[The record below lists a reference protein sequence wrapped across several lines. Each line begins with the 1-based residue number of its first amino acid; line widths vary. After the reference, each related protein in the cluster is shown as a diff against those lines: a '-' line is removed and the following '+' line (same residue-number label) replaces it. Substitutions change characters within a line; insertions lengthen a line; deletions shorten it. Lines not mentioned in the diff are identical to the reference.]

1 MSDSKPSLNPAMQ
14 FFSTTLK
21 WSWLWI
27 GTAMLFGLIG
37 FGYVKWL
44 KKDVWVASQGLMVRD
59 EANGAVM
66 RLGRFQ
72 SQADMKAAQETI
84 IELSRNPQV
93 IHHALVKVGPEP
105 SFLGKASDANWPTAK
120 DIELATKKIEVRAPR
135 GAELG
140 TTEVIYLDTKHSSR
154 SRAYELNL
162 AVCDSLV
169 ERLQEVRRL
178 RADGVLAEL
187 KTARDVASAE
197 LLVVTDKL
205 QAIERRAGEDLSDL
219 RGMTDAGSNTNS
231 ARLQLDVVKAELRQA
246 ETQLQQMLSDLEL
259 AEKAFASP
267 EQLLSPNSL
276 VNSQPG
282 LRKLREGLADARINA
297 SQLQGRFTEQHPLVI
312 AAIKAEQE
320 IQVHL
325 REELGLARQT
335 LVNDTS
341 LIKKRMESLQRQQD
355 LLSKRIEGMADVR
368 AEYANLIAEVRSR
381 SQVLQDTERQLSE
394 VQAARDAAVS
404 CSLVTRIDNPFA
416 SETPV
421 GPGRATILAGSTMAG
436 LFFGFGALFLL
447 APLETTGSGRRAND
461 FASAV
466 GRRASDRVPGL
477 RSTDSVVISMNEP
490 SLSAVASAPPTADN
504 RSQSPSGISRLR
516 RTADP
521 SGSGRIP
528 AAPPAT
534 TGTASAV
541 ASAKATGTNV
551 AATNVAAPEA
561 DSAEKTAVKA
571 AVKPTVEATTELVE
585 EKPTPVAEGAQ
596 PDAETKRKPL
606 PPTTPRPR

>member
-1 MSDSKPSLNPAMQ
+1 MPEARSSNNPAIQ
-14 FFSTTLK
+14 FFSTSIK

-27 GTAMLFGLIG
+27 GTAMLFGILG
-37 FGYVKWL
+37 FCYITWL

-72 SQADMKAAQETI
+72 SQTDMKAAQETI
-84 IELSRNPQV
+84 IELARNPQV
-93 IHHALVKVGPEP
+93 IHHALQKVGPEP
-105 SFLGKASDANWPTAK
+105 TFLGQVDLATWPTAK
-120 DIELATKKIEVRAPR
+120 DIEATTKKMEVRAPR
-135 GAELG
+135 GVELG

-162 AVCDSLV
+162 AICDSLV

-187 KTARDVASAE
+187 TTARDVAKSE
-197 LLVVTDKL
+197 LDTVTDKL
-205 QAIERRAGEDLSDL
+205 QTIERKAGEDLSDL

-231 ARLQLDVVKAELRQA
+231 ARLQLDSVKSELRQVEA
-246 ETQLQQMLSDLEL
+246 QYQQMKLDLEL

-267 EQLLSPNSL
+267 EELLSPNTL

-282 LRKLREGLADARINA
+282 LKKLREGLADARINA

-312 AAIKAEQE
+312 AAFKAEQE
-320 IQVHL
+320 IQVRL
-325 REELGLARQT
+325 REELGLARQAI
-335 LVNDTS
+335 VNDTL
-341 LIKKRMESLQRQQD
+341 LIQKRMTSLEQQQD
-355 LLSKRIEGMADVR
+355 QLTKRIEGMANIR

-421 GPGRATILAGSTMAG
+421 GPGRTTILAGSTVAG

-447 APLETTGSGRRAND
+447 APMESTGFGRRATD
-461 FASAV
+461 FASTI
-466 GRRASDRVPGL
+466 GRRASDRIPGL
-477 RSTDSVVISMNEP
+477 RSSDSVVVTINDP
-490 SLSAVASAPPTADN
+490 SLSAIASAAPTADN
-504 RSQSPSGISRLR
+504 RSQSPSGVSRIR
-516 RTADP
+516 R
-521 SGSGRIP
+521 SSEGSASQP
-528 AAPPAT
+528 QAA
-534 TGTASAV
+534 AV
-541 ASAKATGTNV
+541 APRST
-551 AATNVAAPEA
+551 EQA
-561 DSAEKTAVKA
+561 DASSQSPVQA
-571 AVKPTVEATTELVE
+571 AVQPTAQQ
-585 EKPTPVAEGAQ
+585 PTPAQ
-596 PDAETKRKPL
+596 PSATQPSATPTSPDVKRKPL
-606 PPTTPRPR
+606 PPTLPRQR

>member
-1 MSDSKPSLNPAMQ
+1 
-14 FFSTTLK
+14 
-21 WSWLWI
+21 
-27 GTAMLFGLIG
+27 MLFGLIG
-37 FGYVKWL
+37 FGYIKWL

-72 SQADMKAAQETI
+72 SQSDMKAAQETI

-105 SFLGKASDANWPTAK
+105 TFLVQATADNWPTAK
-120 DIELATKKIEVRAPR
+120 DIELEAKKIEVRAPR

-154 SRAYELNL
+154 SRAYELNV
-162 AVCDSLV
+162 AICDSLV

-187 KTARDVASAE
+187 TTARDVAKAE
-197 LLVVTDKL
+197 LVLVTEKL
-205 QAIERRAGEDLSDL
+205 QVIERNAGEDLSDL

-231 ARLQLDVVKAELRQA
+231 ARLQLDSVKSELRQA
-246 ETQLQQMLSDLEL
+246 ETQLQQMLLDLEL

-282 LRKLREGLADARINA
+282 LKKLREGLADARITA
-297 SQLQGRFTEQHPLVI
+297 SQLQGRFTGEHPLVI
-312 AAIKAEQE
+312 AAIKAEKE

-341 LIKKRMESLQRQQD
+341 LIKKRMASLQQQQD
-355 LLSKRIEGMADVR
+355 LLTMRIDRMADVR

-381 SQVLQDTERQLSE
+381 SQVLQDTDRQLSE

-447 APLETTGSGRRAND
+447 APLEGAGFGRRAND
-461 FASAV
+461 SASAI
-466 GRRASDRVPGL
+466 GRRASDQIPGI
-477 RSTDSVVISMNEP
+477 RSPDHAPLSFNEP
-490 SLSAVASAPPTADN
+490 SLSAVASAAPTADN
-504 RSQSPSGISRLR
+504 RSRSS
-516 RTADP
+516 
-521 SGSGRIP
+521 
-528 AAPPAT
+528 
-534 TGTASAV
+534 
-541 ASAKATGTNV
+541 
-551 AATNVAAPEA
+551 
-561 DSAEKTAVKA
+561 
-571 AVKPTVEATTELVE
+571 
-585 EKPTPVAEGAQ
+585 
-596 PDAETKRKPL
+596 
-606 PPTTPRPR
+606 PTTPRPR

>member
-1 MSDSKPSLNPAMQ
+1 MTDARISKNPAIQ
-14 FFSTTLK
+14 LFSTSLK

-27 GTAMLFGLIG
+27 GTAMLFGIAG
-37 FGYVKWL
+37 FCYVTWL

-59 EANGAVM
+59 EANGAIM

-72 SQADMKAAQETI
+72 SQSDMKAAQETI
-84 IELSRNPQV
+84 IELARNPQV
-93 IHHALVKVGPEP
+93 IHHALQKVGPEP
-105 SFLGKASDANWPTAK
+105 SFLGQVSLENWPTAK

-162 AVCDSLV
+162 AICDSLV
-169 ERLQEVRRL
+169 DRLQEVRRL

-187 KTARDVASAE
+187 TTARDVAKSE
-197 LLVVTDKL
+197 LVTVTDKL
-205 QAIERRAGEDLSDL
+205 QAIERKAGEDLSDL

-231 ARLQLDVVKAELRQA
+231 ARLQLDTVKSELRQV
-246 ETQLQQMLSDLEL
+246 ETQYEQMKLDLEL

-267 EQLLSPNSL
+267 EELLSPNTL

-282 LRKLREGLADARINA
+282 LKKLREGLADARISA

-312 AAIKAEQE
+312 AAFKAEQE
-320 IQVHL
+320 IQVRL
-325 REELGLARQT
+325 REELGLARQAI
-335 LVNDTS
+335 VNDTV
-341 LIKKRMESLQRQQD
+341 LIKNRKESLQEQHDR
-355 LLSKRIEGMADVR
+355 LIKRIEAMANIR

-394 VQAARDAAVS
+394 VQAARDAAIS

-421 GPGRATILAGSTMAG
+421 GPGRTTILAGSTMAG

-447 APLETTGSGRRAND
+447 APMETTGFGRRATD
-461 FASAV
+461 FAAAI
-466 GRRASDRVPGL
+466 GRRASDRIPGM
-477 RSTDSVVISMNEP
+477 RSTDSAVVSGNNSG
-490 SLSAVASAPPTADN
+490 SLSAIASAAPTADN
-504 RSQSPSGISRLR
+504 RSQSPSGVNR
-516 RTADP
+516 RRSADSSAQKP
-521 SGSGRIP
+521 QASTPAVAAAPVAATP
-528 AAPPAT
+528 AAP
-534 TGTASAV
+534 
-541 ASAKATGTNV
+541 V
-551 AATNVAAPEA
+551 AALPVAKPTAAPEQI
-561 DSAEKTAVKA
+561 A
-571 AVKPTVEATTELVE
+571 APG
-585 EKPTPVAEGAQ
+585 TPVVEQAAE
-596 PDAETKRKPL
+596 PKRKPL